1 MNGFRYRT
9 ITRWFFGLAFKLL
22 AVLLGLVLLMAVIQP
37 LITILTGVT
46 IAVLV
51 AASITRWRIFR
62 HRGW

>member
-62 HRGW
+62 YRGW